1 MADKKQMNYV
11 SGKVLKANR
20 LRNIF
25 AVLGIVLTTV
35 LFTCIF
41 TITGSFITSMNES
54 LFRQRGTAAHGEF
67 KGLSEHEYNEIKGHP
82 FIKNIGSSR
91 IIARVENPEIHG
103 RNAEV
108 RCASDEWVASIT
120 YSMPTEGR
128 LPENEDEIAM
138 DTIMLERLGV
148 PAKVGETVSVRY
160 KLGSEDVNDSFELVG
175 YWEGDHVLPASL
187 VWVSEK
193 YADSKLKN
201 YVPEHENDM
210 VGTWNAPVV
219 FKSDSHFEN
228 KFQEVILDSGYKLED
243 IRYSINI
250 VDSIKISD
258 MDRSVLFV
266 IVLLL
271 LIVLFCGYLIISN
284 IFSISIVNDIH
295 SYALFKVIGMTK
307 GQLRSLVRKEVMTLC
322 LIGVP
327 IGIAAGYA
335 VGCLLTPYAFLIL
348 NVSVSKV
355 SVNPLIFA
363 VSAIFSVVTVFIST
377 HKSVKL
383 VQRVSPIVALR
394 NTEEN
399 FDKKEKHHKS
409 ILRDG
414 KIKLIKM
421 AGANVFRYKKKS
433 FSVIISLAMSML
445 LLNIA
450 HSVSGNFDMDK
461 YVKNFIGCDF
471 IVADSNY
478 FDTYKM
484 YEEKGVLNPQ
494 IVDELKTT
502 EGISQQGSIY
512 FSELFYKDEALKEDL
527 RKIQN
532 NNETENYLRQI
543 IESGLSEEAFRVHL
557 YGVDQMFYD
566 ELTVCKGNFE
576 PEKFGTGEYILVS
589 SFNNSANTYTYE
601 PGETVRMIDTSGNEK
616 EYEVM
621 AVVNLPYYLSVR
633 HSHIIS
639 PDFFL
644 PSQEYFKLTGNNCSM
659 LLAMNADDD
668 AETFVDEYL
677 DQYCRKVA
685 VVDYVSRNDYKE
697 KFYDVKHMYI
707 VVGLT
712 LSLILGL
719 IGILNYTDNMITS
732 IIARRREFALLQS
745 IGTTSKQLNQMIISE
760 GILYIVFTFLMVLT
774 LGSAL
779 GQMILSGLSSMMWYL
794 SDTFYIRA
802 SILCAPLLLAVAM
815 LVPYVSI
822 RFIKKRSVI
831 DRLGDFC

>member
-1 MADKKQMNYV
+1 MVDNKIINSV

-25 AVLGIVLTTV
+25 AVFGIVLTTV

-54 LFRQRGTAAHGEF
+54 LLRQRGTAAHGEF
-67 KGLSEHEYNEIKGHP
+67 KGLSEGEYNEIKNHP

-91 IIARVENPEIHG
+91 IIARVENLEIHG

-108 RCASDEWVASIT
+108 RCASDEWVASIA

-128 LPENEDEIAM
+128 LPENKDEIAM
-138 DTIMLERLGV
+138 DTIMLGLLGV
-148 PAKVGETVSVRY
+148 PSKIGETVSLSY
-160 KLGSEDVNDSFELVG
+160 KLGSETVNDTFKLVG
-175 YWEGDHVLPASL
+175 YWEGDNILPASL
-187 VWVSEK
+187 VWVSKK
-193 YADSKLKN
+193 YADDKLKD
-201 YVPEHENDM
+201 YVPEHKNDM

-219 FKSDSHFEN
+219 FKTNNHFEN

-243 IRYSINI
+243 IQYSINTA
-250 VDSIKISD
+250 DSIKISD
-258 MDRSVLFV
+258 MDRNVLLV
-266 IVLLL
+266 IVL
-271 LIVLFCGYLIISN
+271 VLFIIIFCGYLIISN

-307 GQLRSLVRKEVMTLC
+307 SQLRSLVRKELMMLC

-327 IGIAAGYA
+327 IGIIAGYA
-335 VGCLLTPYAFLIL
+335 VGYILTPYTFLVL

-355 SVNPLIFA
+355 SANPTIF
-363 VSAIFSVVTVFIST
+363 VTTAIFSVVTVFIST
-377 HKSVKL
+377 HKSIKL
-383 VQRVSPIVALR
+383 IQRVSPIVALR
-394 NTEEN
+394 SIEEN
-399 FDKKEKHHKS
+399 FIKKEKHHKT

-414 KIKLIKM
+414 KMKLVKM
-421 AGANVFRYKKKS
+421 ACANVLRYKKRS

-450 HSVSGNFDMDK
+450 YSVSGNFDMNK
-461 YVKNFIGCDF
+461 YIKNFIDCDF
-471 IVADSNY
+471 IVADSDY

-494 IVDELKTT
+494 IVDELETLG
-502 EGISQQGSIY
+502 GISQRGSIY
-512 FSELFYKDEALKEDL
+512 FSELFYKDEALNQKL
-527 RKIQN
+527 KKIQN
-532 NNETENYLRQI
+532 DNGTESYLRQI
-543 IESGLSEEAFRVHL
+543 IESSLSEEAFCVHL

-576 PEKFGTGEYILVS
+576 PEKFETGEYILVS
-589 SFNNSANTYTYE
+589 SFNNSADTYTYE
-601 PGETVRMIDTSGNEK
+601 PGEIVRMIDTLGNEK

-621 AVVNLPYYLSVR
+621 AIVNLPYYLSVR
-633 HSHIIS
+633 HSHIIT

-644 PSQEYFKLTGNNCSM
+644 PSQEYTMLTGNNCSM
-659 LLAMNADDD
+659 LFAMNADDD
-668 AETFVDEYL
+668 VETFIGDYL
-677 DQYCRKVA
+677 DKYCKKA
-685 VVDYVSRNDYKE
+685 VVIDYISRDDYKE
-697 KFYDVKHMYI
+697 KFYDVRQMYI

-719 IGILNYTDNMITS
+719 IGILNYMDNMITS

-745 IGTTSKQLNQMIISE
+745 IGMTSKQLNQMIISE
-760 GILYIVFTFLMVLT
+760 GILYVVFTFLMVLT
-774 LGSAL
+774 LGFAL
-779 GQMILSGLSSMMWYL
+779 GKIVLFGLSTMMWYL
-794 SDTFYIRA
+794 SDAFYIRA
-802 SILCAPLLLAVAM
+802 SIICAPLLLAVVM

-831 DRLGDFC
+831 ERLGDFY